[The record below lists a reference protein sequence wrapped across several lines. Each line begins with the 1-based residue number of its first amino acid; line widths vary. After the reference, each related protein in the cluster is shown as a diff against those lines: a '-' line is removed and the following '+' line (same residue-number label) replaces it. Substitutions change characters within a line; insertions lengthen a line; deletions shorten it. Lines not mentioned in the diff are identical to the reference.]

1 MTPLT
6 VEQLQKHPEY
16 EHTIWKLTPDHEGKV
31 TVAKDRGGP
40 INIAYEVHGHGDRKI
55 VVSMPLSILSQL
67 RHRVSDCYFCLAFV
81 LAAGTGVLSCFVSV
95 AWAVSG
101 LDLTSH
107 LANPTL
113 APRDN
118 GCIPF
123 TPVLVFLGLLIT
135 SSQLLFLGAPSAPS
149 QGTR

>member
-1 MTPLT
+1 MTMAPLT

-16 EHTIWKLTPDHEGKV
+16 EHTIWKLKPDHDGKV
-31 TVAKDRGGP
+31 PVAKDRGGP

-55 VVSMPLSILSQL
+55 VVSMRLSMLSQL
-67 RHRVSDCYFCLAFV
+67 RHRVSDCYFCLIFV

-107 LANPTL
+107 LVKPTL

-118 GCIPF
+118 GY
-123 TPVLVFLGLLIT
+123 
-135 SSQLLFLGAPSAPS
+135 PSV
-149 QGTR
+149 